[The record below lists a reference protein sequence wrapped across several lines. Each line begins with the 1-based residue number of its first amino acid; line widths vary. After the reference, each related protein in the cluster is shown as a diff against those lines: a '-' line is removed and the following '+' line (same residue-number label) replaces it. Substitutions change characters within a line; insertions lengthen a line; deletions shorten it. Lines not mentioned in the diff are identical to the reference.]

1 MKPIILWLSNY
12 GGEYDVVNKKLYI
25 RKPMQVGDFVEL
37 KKIVKELGV
46 VDIILESEGKIY
58 GKKIWVY

>member
-12 GGEYDVVNKKLYI
+12 GSEYDVVNKKLYI

-37 KKIVKELGV
+37 KKIVNELGV

-58 GKKIWVY
+58 GKKI

>member
-25 RKPMQVGDFVEL
+25 RKPMNVGDFVEL

-58 GKKIWVY
+58 GKKIRVY

>member
-12 GGEYDVVNKKLYI
+12 GGEYDVVHKKLYI

-37 KKIVKELGV
+37 KKIVKKLGV
-46 VDIILESEGKIY
+46 VDIILESEGKLY
-58 GKKIWVY
+58 GKKI